1 MLAGGQ
7 KWSLAML
14 KTASPKI
21 NYAQCAEKAYEAS
34 LAVGHAT
41 DFLGVWVDA
50 ERTCRATQ
58 GTVTTVLM
66 WDSPLDEAIKLRE
79 RRLAA

>member
-7 KWSLAML
+7 KRSLEML
-14 KTASPKI
+14 KTALAGI
-21 NYAQCAEKAYEAS
+21 DYAQCAEKAYQAS

-41 DFLGVWVDA
+41 EFLGVWVDA
-50 ERTCRATQ
+50 ERTYRATQ
-58 GTVTTVLM
+58 GTTATILA

-79 RRLAA
+79 RRRVA